1 MICLQNFLLLIFCL
15 KTIHLRKYYLQMY
28 DCKFP
33 FFSRVKFKICS
44 RHFHKFNFVEKSTW
58 LDSCTKEDPPANV
71 DIRWLN
77 LINQPMDSYCSQI
90 SCFTSDPIKPFT
102 IVKCCVSELR
112 LWDTWPP
119 ILPKH
124 IKQFKG
130 AFHMLMEEMVTL
142 VVCLLYSRSI
152 GLFSSHGPSLNLVLR
167 KYTLHSWCP
176 SPLLSI
182 NGHQPT
188 TLEICQNARE
198 IRVLPCN
205 GLEKVTVTNQ
215 AHKAVLFWEFKSLE
229 NYTIKLSAKRKN
241 DWSE

>member
-1 MICLQNFLLLIFCL
+1 MWSHDLFTEFSSLNLLPQNNPPQNV
-15 KTIHLRKYYLQMY
+15 YLQMY

-90 SCFTSDPIKPFT
+90 SSFTSDPIKPFT
-102 IVKCCVSELR
+102 IVKCRVSELR

-124 IKQFKG
+124 IKQFKR
-130 AFHMLMEEMVTL
+130 AIHMLMGEMVTL
-142 VVCLLYSRSI
+142 VVCVLYPRSK
-152 GLFSSHGPSLNLVLR
+152 GLFSSHGHHLIWFLGN
-167 KYTLHSWCP
+167 TLSTHEWCP
-176 SPLLSI
+176 SPL
-182 NGHQPT
+182 
-188 TLEICQNARE
+188 
-198 IRVLPCN
+198 
-205 GLEKVTVTNQ
+205 
-215 AHKAVLFWEFKSLE
+215 
-229 NYTIKLSAKRKN
+229 
-241 DWSE
+241 

>member
-1 MICLQNFLLLIFCL
+1 MQQTLPQISFC
-15 KTIHLRKYYLQMY
+15 R
-28 DCKFP
+28 
-33 FFSRVKFKICS
+33 
-44 RHFHKFNFVEKSTW
+44 ESTW
-58 LDSCTKEDPPANV
+58 LNSCTKEDPPANV

-90 SCFTSDPIKPFT
+90 SSFTSDPIKPFT
-102 IVKCCVSELR
+102 IVKCRVSELR
-112 LWDTWPP
+112 LWDTWPL

-130 AFHMLMEEMVTL
+130 AFHTLMEEMVTL

>member
-1 MICLQNFLLLIFCL
+1 MWTFFFPILVFIIIPSQVPTFICVVTSPITVTYDLLQCKAMICLQNFLLLIFCL

-77 LINQPMDSYCSQI
+77 LINQPMNSYCSQI

-176 SPLLSI
+176 SPL
-182 NGHQPT
+182 
-188 TLEICQNARE
+188 
-198 IRVLPCN
+198 
-205 GLEKVTVTNQ
+205 
-215 AHKAVLFWEFKSLE
+215 
-229 NYTIKLSAKRKN
+229 
-241 DWSE
+241 

>member
-1 MICLQNFLLLIFCL
+1 MWSHDLFTEFSSLNLLPQNNPPQNV
-15 KTIHLRKYYLQMY
+15 YLQMY

-33 FFSRVKFKICS
+33 FFFRVKFKICS

-112 LWDTWPP
+112 LWNTWPL

-130 AFHMLMEEMVTL
+130 AFHTLMAEMVTL
-142 VVCLLYSRSI
+142 VVCLLYSRSK
-152 GLFSSHGPSLNLVLR
+152 GLFSSHGHHLIWFLGN
-167 KYTLHSWCP
+167 TLSTHEWYP
-176 SPLLSI
+176 SPL
-182 NGHQPT
+182 
-188 TLEICQNARE
+188 
-198 IRVLPCN
+198 
-205 GLEKVTVTNQ
+205 
-215 AHKAVLFWEFKSLE
+215 
-229 NYTIKLSAKRKN
+229 
-241 DWSE
+241 